1 MKVTPAG
8 YAHMTNAL
16 SILSGGKLCI
26 LLEVLNALINSKQWK
41 NLTSYIIKGGYN
53 IKSAAEGVSLTVRAL
68 LGLPCPRIDDMQ
80 KPDKL

>member
-26 LLEVLNALINSKQWK
+26 LLEVLNALINSKQ
-41 NLTSYIIKGGYN
+41 
-53 IKSAAEGVSLTVRAL
+53 
-68 LGLPCPRIDDMQ
+68 
-80 KPDKL
+80 